1 MVGKMEIVVEIDSK
15 GRIVIPSN
23 LRRGLT
29 SKRMILRKVDDH
41 LELIPLPNPA
51 SLKGKY
57 RIEGSMEDIEEL
69 QEQKLLERV

>member
-1 MVGKMEIVVEIDSK
+1 MEIVVEIDSK
-15 GRIVIPSN
+15 GRIVIPSK
-23 LRRGLT
+23 LRRDLT

-57 RIEGSMEDIEEL
+57 RIEGSLEDIEEL
-69 QEQKLLERV
+69 QEQRLLERV

>member
-1 MVGKMEIVVEIDSK
+1 MEIVVEIDSK